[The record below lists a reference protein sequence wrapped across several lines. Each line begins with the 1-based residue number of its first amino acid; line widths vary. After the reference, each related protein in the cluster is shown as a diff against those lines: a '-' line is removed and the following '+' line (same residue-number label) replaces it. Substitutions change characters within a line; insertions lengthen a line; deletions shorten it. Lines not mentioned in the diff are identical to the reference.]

1 MTVQRVHIAVTLGR
15 LRRGE
20 AYVLGWVSVVE
31 VQVVGLAAVPVA
43 GDAVG
48 LVHVGLKTG
57 DGQKA
62 VVLQF
67 GVPAVVTVVGEGDD
81 GVAFFLVLGLDLL
94 LRPSAVGQN
103 GVAVQVGLVKLPA
116 LGQKFAV
123 VYDPFSHF
131 CAPKNRGRR
140 GYP

>member
-1 MTVQRVHIAVTLGR
+1 MQRVHIAVTLGR

-20 AYVLGWVSVVE
+20 AYVLGGVSVVE

-81 GVAFFLVLGLDLL
+81 GVAFF
-94 LRPSAVGQN
+94 RYSALTCSF
-103 GVAVQVGLVKLPA
+103 VQVPSDKTVWQCRLA
-116 LGQKFAV
+116 L
-123 VYDPFSHF
+123 
-131 CAPKNRGRR
+131 
-140 GYP
+140 